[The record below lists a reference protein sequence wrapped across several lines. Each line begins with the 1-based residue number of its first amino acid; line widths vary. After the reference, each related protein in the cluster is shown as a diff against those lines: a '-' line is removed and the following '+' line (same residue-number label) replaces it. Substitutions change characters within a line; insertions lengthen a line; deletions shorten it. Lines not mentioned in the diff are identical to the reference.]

1 MRRFTLLTLLLTA
14 ILSVSAENNSRP
26 MLAQGKMWCY
36 IYHHIEDAATGHED
50 SQWMVCYTLQGDTV
64 IDGRQYMKMYR
75 QEYRHSSQSRYY
87 GAFREDEEGR
97 VWQYDYLGDKKDFM
111 LLDFSLHFDYNSFAE
126 ATPIVESIKVY
137 DQLYIRYRYQNVRPD
152 GSLYI
157 LGFTGVEGV
166 GFAGKGL
173 IHYLFEDE
181 PDCYCDYESFEYV
194 MGGGVYFS
202 ASDFNAPK
210 YVQLTQEERQLVE
223 QNNDFAFRLMR
234 EARKEDSQILSPLS
248 ITYALGML
256 NNGAAGKT
264 QQEINDVLGF
274 GEAGADAINQFC
286 RKLLTEAPT
295 LDQTTKVSIANT
307 IYVNSHWDFRLQEPF
322 VEKAQQYYDATP
334 ESRDFYD
341 GKTMGV
347 INQWASDHTAGL
359 IKEILTN
366 DEFNED
372 AVSYLLNALYFK
384 GKWASPFKKE
394 NTREEPFNG
403 GKSVP
408 MMRKTG
414 QYEYTAND
422 LYQAIKLPYG
432 NKAYQ
437 MTIFLPC
444 QGKSIADVLSQL
456 DGKSWLFPGSSY
468 DVSLKLPRIET
479 DTKVNLK
486 PIMSALGMPTAFDPN
501 YAEFPY
507 FCNYS
512 VYIEMMQQVAKI
524 KLDEEGTEAAAVT
537 IIGEATTGMPRTAEF
552 HATRPFL
559 YIISEQSTGA
569 IFFIGQYMGDGTTG
583 VDDTPRLNN
592 KGQMMND
599 RVYNLNGQQLQ
610 TPPAH
615 GLYIYGGRKIVK

>member
-1 MRRFTLLTLLLTA
+1 MRRFTLLVTTLIATLVA
-14 ILSVSAENNSRP
+14 
-26 MLAQGKMWCY
+26 LAQENEPK
-36 IYHHIEDAATGHED
+36 
-50 SQWMVCYTLQGDTV
+50 
-64 IDGRQYMKMYR
+64 
-75 QEYRHSSQSRYY
+75 
-87 GAFREDEEGR
+87 
-97 VWQYDYLGDKKDFM
+97 
-111 LLDFSLHFDYNSFAE
+111 
-126 ATPIVESIKVY
+126 SI
-137 DQLYIRYRYQNVRPD
+137 
-152 GSLYI
+152 S
-157 LGFTGVEGV
+157 
-166 GFAGKGL
+166 
-173 IHYLFEDE
+173 
-181 PDCYCDYESFEYV
+181 
-194 MGGGVYFS
+194 
-202 ASDFNAPK
+202 
-210 YVQLTQEERQLVE
+210 LTQEERQLVE

-234 EARKEDSQILSPLS
+234 EARTNDSQILSPLS

-307 IYVNSHWDFRLQEPF
+307 IYVNNHWNFVLQEPF

-359 IKEILTN
+359 IKEVLTK

-372 AVSYLLNALYFK
+372 AVSYLLNALYFN

-394 NTREEPFNG
+394 NTREESFNG
-403 GKSVP
+403 GKNVP

-414 QYEYTAND
+414 KYEYTAND

-437 MTIFLPC
+437 MTIFLPL

-456 DGKSWLFPGSSY
+456 DGKSWQFRGSSY

-479 DTKVNLK
+479 STNVDLK
-486 PIMSALGMPTAFDPN
+486 PIMSALGMPTAFNSD

-512 VYIEMMQQVAKI
+512 VYIEKMKQVAKI

-569 IFFIGQYMGDGTTG
+569 IFFIGQYLGDGTTSVG
-583 VDDTPRLNN
+583 DAPRL
-592 KGQMMND
+592 MND
-599 RVYNLNGQQLQ
+599 EGVNSEKLYDLQGRQLLEQPRKGVY
-610 TPPAH
+610 
-615 GLYIYGGRKIVK
+615 IRDGRKVVVK